1 MSELLSVVGD
11 ALRVADGEYAV
22 VDLIGSRARSS
33 LARLQVA
40 VLATRILSV
49 LDRRKVLRW
58 LAQESQ
64 IAALDEAWCLP
75 AHERE
80 ESSPSGP
87 ASGGCAVSDR
97 LGSRWVAWRVR
108 PGGFRPEDR
117 WGRIAVRQRPGD
129 PSRGRPP
136 ADPFGRP
143 RVGRLRRSHG
153 EGGRCSSAGSQAW
166 LQFTGERRRRFLGFP
181 MTADMRRHEWQRIRN
196 PQIREGEGYG

>member
-1 MSELLSVVGD
+1 VHRCGQEREAAPLSMSELLSVVGD

-22 VDLIGSRARSS
+22 MDLIGSRARSS

-97 LGSRWVAWRVR
+97 LDLAGS
-108 PGGFRPEDR
+108 PGAFGR
-117 WGRIAVRQRPGD
+117 GVSGQRIAGAASPFVSVPVIR
-129 PSRGRPP
+129 P
-136 ADPFGRP
+136 ADD
-143 RVGRLRRSHG
+143 RLRIRSDAH
-153 EGGRCSSAGSQAW
+153 ESAA
-166 LQFTGERRRRFLGFP
+166 
-181 MTADMRRHEWQRIRN
+181 
-196 PQIREGEGYG
+196 